1 MKGQLGMI
9 CVETIS
15 KVRRLHF
22 VAKRRIKDIC
32 RCLNLSRET
41 VRKIIRSDETEFK
54 YERKSQPYPKLAPWR
69 ERLDKLLERNE
80 ALPKKERQ
88 RLTKIWKRL
97 CDDGYDGGYDSVRRY
112 AKKWKLEHG
121 QQQAQAFIPL
131 IFEPGEAYQFD
142 WSTETVV
149 MAGVLTTVKV
159 AHFKLCHSRMPFSIA
174 YPRETQ
180 EMVFDAH
187 DEAFSFFG
195 GCCVNGI
202 YDNMS
207 TAVDAVLSG
216 KERRF
221 NTAFSQMCSHHLVT
235 PIACTRAAG
244 WEKGQVENLVK
255 ESRAYSFKPRLE
267 VADFDDLNARLR
279 ADALNRAKGLR
290 HPENSEKTVWEM
302 FQQEQPLLTPRQRP
316 FVGFREKTVAV
327 TRTCLIN
334 FDRNKYSVEARA
346 VGRPVQLQVYA
357 TRIILRQDGEIVGEH
372 ERCFAR
378 GKTIFN
384 PWHYVPVLK
393 RKPGA
398 LRNGA
403 PFRDWDL
410 PPAMTRIWNHLWGT
424 SDGDRQLADILFA
437 AHEHNIEVLEAACA
451 EALKTGLRK
460 ADAILNIVSRY
471 ISPEPPKAIDPP
483 PHLQLKLAPIA
494 DCTRYER
501 LGGTHAS
508 A

>member
-1 MKGQLGMI
+1 MI
-9 CVETIS
+9 CVETIG

-22 VAKRRIKDIC
+22 VEQKGIKDIG
-32 RCLNLSRET
+32 RSLNLSRGT
-41 VRKIIRSDETEFK
+41 VRKIIRSGESEFK
-54 YERKSQPYPKLAPWR
+54 YERKSQPYPKLEPWR
-69 ERLDKLLERNE
+69 ERLDQKLEENE
-80 ALPKKERQ
+80 ALPKKQRQ
-88 RLTKIWKRL
+88 RITQIWKDL
-97 CDDGYDGGYDSVRRY
+97 ADDGYDGGYDSVRRY
-112 AKKWKLEHG
+112 AKKWRIEHG
-121 QQQAQAFIPL
+121 RQRAQAFIPL
-131 IFEPGEAYQFD
+131 IFDPGEAYQFD
-142 WSTETVV
+142 WSTERVV
-149 MAGVLTTVKV
+149 LAGVLTTVKV

-187 DEAFSFFG
+187 DKAFRFFG
-195 GCCVNGI
+195 GNCINGI
-202 YDNMS
+202 YDNMT
-207 TAVDAVLSG
+207 TAVDVILSG
-216 KERRF
+216 KERKF
-221 NTAFSQMCSHHLVT
+221 NKVFSQMCSHHLVN
-235 PIACTRAAG
+235 PIACTKAAG
-244 WEKGQVENLVK
+244 WEKGRVENLVK

-267 VADFDDLNARLR
+267 VTDFDHLNARLR
-279 ADALNRAKGLR
+279 KDALKRAKELR
-290 HPENSEKTVWEM
+290 HPENPEMTVWEM
-302 FQQEQPLLTPRQRP
+302 FQQEQPCLTPLQKP

-372 ERCFAR
+372 ERCFGR

-410 PPAMTRIWNHLWGT
+410 PPALARIWNHLWGT

-437 AHEHNIEVLEAACA
+437 AYEYDIDVVEAACA
-451 EALKTGLRK
+451 EALKAGLRK
-460 ADAILNIVSRY
+460 ADAILNIVSRRTN
-471 ISPEPPKAIDPP
+471 PPPPKAIEPP
-483 PHLQLKLAPIA
+483 AHLQLKTAPIA
-494 DCTRYER
+494 DCARYDR
-501 LGGTHAS
+501 LVGAHAIT
-508 A
+508 

>member
-1 MKGQLGMI
+1 MI
-9 CVETIS
+9 CVETIA

-22 VAKRRIKDIC
+22 VEKKSIKGIG
-32 RCLNLSRET
+32 RSLKLSRET

-54 YERKSQPYPKLAPWR
+54 YDRKSQPYPKLEPWR
-69 ERLDKLLERNE
+69 ERLDKKLGENE
-80 ALPKKERQ
+80 ALPKKQRQ
-88 RLTKIWKRL
+88 RMTQIWKEL
-97 CDDGYDGGYDSVRRY
+97 ADDGYDGGYDSVRRY
-112 AKKWKLEHG
+112 AKKWRVEHG
-121 QQQAQAFIPL
+121 KQQAQAFIPL
-131 IFEPGEAYQFD
+131 IFDPGEAYQFD
-142 WSTETVV
+142 WSTETVLL
-149 MAGVLTTVKV
+149 AGALTTVKV
-159 AHFKLCHSRMPFSIA
+159 AHFKLCHSRMTFSIA

-187 DEAFSFFG
+187 DEALRFFG
-195 GCCVNGI
+195 GGCVNGI

-207 TAVDAVLSG
+207 TAVDAILPG
-216 KERRF
+216 KERKF
-221 NTAFSQMCSHHLVT
+221 NKGFSQMCSHHLVN
-235 PIACTRAAG
+235 PIACTKAAG

-255 ESRAYSFKPRLE
+255 EGRAYSFKPRLE
-267 VADFDDLNARLR
+267 VADFNELNARLR
-279 ADALNRAKGLR
+279 KDALNRAKDLR
-290 HPENSEKTVWEM
+290 HPENPEMTVWEM
-302 FQQEQPLLTPRQRP
+302 FQQEQPFLTPLQKP

-334 FDRNKYSVEARA
+334 FDRNKYSVEART

-372 ERCFAR
+372 ERCFGR

-410 PPAMTRIWNHLWGT
+410 PPALARIWNHLRGT
-424 SDGDRQLADILFA
+424 SDGDQQLADILFA
-437 AHEHNIEVLEAACA
+437 AYEHDIDVVEAACA
-451 EALKTGLRK
+451 EALKAGLRK
-460 ADAILNIVSRY
+460 ADAILNIVSRRTN
-471 ISPEPPKAIDPP
+471 PPPPKAIEPP
-483 PHLQLKLAPIA
+483 APLQLKMAPIA
-494 DCTRYER
+494 DCARYDR
-501 LGGTHAS
+501 LGGAHAV